1 MIMGTQVATPSVEII
16 GQAKNKKE
24 PTL

>member
-1 MIMGTQVATPSVEII
+1 MIMGTQVATPSVEITS
-16 GQAKNKKE
+16 QAKNKKE